1 MEGFLALLQQYGTFV
16 YVLLFAYCALKSG
29 WLPLFAGY
37 AAHTG
42 ALDVSFVALSAFL
55 GGYLGDELRFAAAK
69 RYGVRW
75 LEKPTKTGLL
85 FKRASELAN
94 RHGTA
99 YMFLYR
105 YPKGLRTIGAL
116 PVGLTGI
123 SWRRFSALNMCSAVL
138 WVFILVGGG
147 YSFGATFDAFG
158 VENLTVISLLF
169 LCVFLVSL
177 YRVWNQSMA
186 VHNHNKS

>member
-1 MEGFLALLQQYGTFV
+1 M
-16 YVLLFAYCALKSG
+16 LFAYCALKSG

-37 AAHTG
+37 AAHTC
-42 ALDVSFVALSAFL
+42 ALEISIVALSTFF
-55 GGYLGDELRFAAAK
+55 GGYLGDELRFAIAK
-69 RYGVRW
+69 KYGVRW
-75 LEKPTKTGLL
+75 LEKPTRLGLL

-116 PVGLTGI
+116 PVGLTDI
-123 SWRRFSALNMCSAVL
+123 TWRRFSVLNFCSALL
-138 WVFILVGGG
+138 WVIILVGEG
-147 YSFGATFDAFG
+147 YIFGATFDAFG
-158 VENLTVISLLF
+158 AENLTAISLLF

-177 YRVWNQSMA
+177 YRIWHKSV
-186 VHNHNKS
+186 VLDNHDYKS